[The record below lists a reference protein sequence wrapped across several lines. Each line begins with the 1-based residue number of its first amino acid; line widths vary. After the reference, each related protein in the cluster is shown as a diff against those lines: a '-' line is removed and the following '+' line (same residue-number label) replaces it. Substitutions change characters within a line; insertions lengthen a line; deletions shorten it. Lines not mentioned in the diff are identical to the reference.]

1 MIEPD
6 ATLNAIKQAA
16 NELTLILGGTQVVL
30 VALIAWLGKI
40 WAERILENDRRKNR
54 VFLEE
59 LQNSLLNDRERTNQ
73 TLTTQLDQS
82 RFLFEKTIS
91 RLSENQKL
99 ISEKRLTAIE
109 TLWKSIIEL
118 RELTAGN
125 VLIDL
130 IREHEQEL
138 FRTTKVLNEQIKNIS
153 LPDLTKNF
161 LKITSELQANRI
173 YIPEIIWQ
181 FYNSYKTI
189 LLTPQIQLK
198 IVLESKST
206 KPLVPWYKEESFRII
221 IEAVLDDDEVKEFD
235 SLSINQIS
243 WMQGR
248 IEAKILALVREY
260 LDNESGLDSS
270 TKTTLIL
277 GEANH
282 RVEETVMLLEHNLSH
297 SA

>member
-99 ISEKRLTAIE
+99 ISEKRLPAIE

-118 RELTAGN
+118 RELTAGK

-138 FRTTKVLNEQIKNIS
+138 FRTTKVLNEQIKTIS

-189 LLTPQIQLK
+189 
-198 IVLESKST
+198 
-206 KPLVPWYKEESFRII
+206 
-221 IEAVLDDDEVKEFD
+221 
-235 SLSINQIS
+235 
-243 WMQGR
+243 
-248 IEAKILALVREY
+248 
-260 LDNESGLDSS
+260 
-270 TKTTLIL
+270 
-277 GEANH
+277 
-282 RVEETVMLLEHNLSH
+282 
-297 SA
+297 